1 MSQLEQDYALLLETV
16 REGGALAL
24 SYFHDGV
31 KHWKKGPDDPVSEA
45 DHAVDDLLREKLLA
59 ERPAYG
65 WLSEESEDDPKR
77 LDCDDVWVVD
87 PIDGTRA
94 FIQQRAEFTVCAALV
109 RQGRPMAAAVYN
121 PATEEFYDAILG
133 GGARL
138 NGKPI
143 RVSGAA
149 TFEGSRLLTGQH
161 LFRNAGFRD
170 KPGTVTI
177 HMVNSIAYRMC
188 LVAEGRYD
196 ACISLSGKSD
206 WDIAAAELILAEAGG
221 VNTNSHGQD
230 FRYNQPNPRHKSVIS
245 AGPGLHAHVLRF
257 LETLERPPGAKW

>member
-1 MSQLEQDYALLLETV
+1 MRELTADHALLLETV

-31 KHWKKGPDDPVSEA
+31 KHWDKGHDDPVSEA
-45 DHAVDDLLREKLLA
+45 DHAVDDLLKKRLLD
-59 ERPAYG
+59 ERPEYG
-65 WLSEESEDDPKR
+65 WLSEETEDDPKR
-77 LDCDDVWVVD
+77 MDCRDIWVVD

-109 RQGRPMAAAVYN
+109 RDGRPVAAAVYN
-121 PATEEFYDAILG
+121 PAKEEFYDAILG

-138 NGKPI
+138 NGDKI
-143 RVSGAA
+143 QVSNAPN
-149 TFEGSRLLTGQH
+149 FEGARLLTGRN
-161 LFRNAGFRD
+161 LFKNAAPSHAP
-170 KPGTVTI
+170 KKVTI

-188 LVAEGRYD
+188 LAAEGRYD

-221 VNTNSHGQD
+221 CNTNAHGEG
-230 FRYNQPNPRHKSVIS
+230 FAYNLPDPRHRSVIS
-245 AGPGLHAHVLRF
+245 AGPALHAHILDF
-257 LETLERPPGAKW
+257 LKTIERPPGATW

>member
-1 MSQLEQDYALLLETV
+1 MSQLEQDHALLLETV

-31 KHWKKGPDDPVSEA
+31 KHWQKGPDDPVSEA
-45 DHAVDDLLREKLLA
+45 DHAVDDLLRHKLL
-59 ERPAYG
+59 ENRPTYG
-65 WLSEESEDDPKR
+65 WLSEETEDDPKR
-77 LDCDDVWVVD
+77 LDREDIWVVD

-109 RQGRPMAAAVYN
+109 RQGRPLAAAVYN
-121 PATEEFYDAILG
+121 PATEEFYDAVLG

-138 NGKPI
+138 NGEPI
-143 RVSGAA
+143 RVSGA
-149 TFEGSRLLTGQH
+149 TSFEGSRLLTGRL
-161 LFRNAGFRD
+161 LFKNAGAGD
-170 KPGTVTI
+170 KPAEVTI

-221 VNTNSHGQD
+221 VNTNAHGQD
-230 FRYNQPNPRHKSVIS
+230 FEYNLPEPRHKSVIS
-245 AGPGLHAHVLRF
+245 AGPALHTHVLQY
-257 LETLERPPGAKW
+257 LDTLERPPGAKW

>member
-1 MSQLEQDYALLLETV
+1 MSRLEQDYALLLETV

-31 KHWKKGPDDPVSEA
+31 KHWQKGPDDPVSEA
-45 DHAVDDLLREKLLA
+45 DHAVDDLLRKKLLA
-59 ERPAYG
+59 DRPTYG
-65 WLSEESEDDPKR
+65 WLSEETEDNPKR
-77 LDCDDVWVVD
+77 LDCSDVWVVD

-109 RQGRPMAAAVYN
+109 RDGRPLAGAVYN
-121 PATEEFYDAILG
+121 PATEEFYDAVLG

-143 RVSGAA
+143 RVSAA
-149 TFEGSRLLTGQH
+149 TGFEGARLLTGQH
-161 LFRNAGFRD
+161 FFRNTGPAN
-170 KPGTVTI
+170 KPGSVTI

-196 ACISLSGKSD
+196 ACISLSAKSD

-230 FRYNQPNPRHKSVIS
+230 FRYNQRDLRHKSVIS
-245 AGPGLHAHVLRF
+245 AGPKMHAHVLQF
-257 LETLERPPGAKW
+257 LDTMERPPGAKW

>member
-1 MSQLEQDYALLLETV
+1 MNELQQDHALLLETV

-31 KHWKKGPDDPVSEA
+31 KHWDKGDDDPVSEA
-45 DHAVDDLLREKLLA
+45 DHAVDDLLRRKLLDI
-59 ERPAYG
+59 RPTYG
-65 WLSEESEDDPKR
+65 WLSEESEDDPQR
-77 LDCDDVWVVD
+77 MNCRDVWVVD

-94 FIQQRAEFTVCAALV
+94 FIQQRPEFTICAALV
-109 RQGRPMAAAVYN
+109 RDGRPVAAAVYN
-121 PATEEFYDAILG
+121 PAKEEFYDAVLG

-138 NGKPI
+138 NGAPI
-143 RVSGAA
+143 RVSGAPD
-149 TFEGSRLLTGQH
+149 FEGARLLTGRN
-161 LFRNAGFRD
+161 LFKNAGPLHEPAD
-170 KPGTVTI
+170 VTI

-221 VNTNSHGQD
+221 VNTNAQGEE
-230 FRYNQPNPRHKSVIS
+230 FTYNLPDPRHKSVIS
-245 AGPGLHAHVLRF
+245 AGPALHGHILRF
-257 LETLERPPGAKW
+257 LETIERPPGAEW